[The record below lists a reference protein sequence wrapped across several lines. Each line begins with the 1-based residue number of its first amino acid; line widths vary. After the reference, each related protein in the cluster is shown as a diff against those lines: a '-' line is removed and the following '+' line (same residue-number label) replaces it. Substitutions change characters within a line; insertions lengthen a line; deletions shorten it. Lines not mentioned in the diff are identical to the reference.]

1 MIDTLAG
8 SLGLNSY
15 DPGFWMPLLCFTVF
29 LGVSIAAAVLDG
41 FDLGVGMLMPFAT
54 PEQRARMF
62 TFLGPWRDMNV
73 FWIFFG
79 CAILLSAFPKAWAY
93 VSGALYLPLMLLGA
107 GALLRGVAYEFRL
120 RALAGGRSVFAAAF
134 AIGSLLTAFGQGLVL
149 GRIAVNFGTEPGSQ
163 LFAVFIALC
172 TVATF
177 VLLGATWLL
186 MRVEDD
192 LQLQARGWV
201 RRASRLTAAGV
212 VAVSVALGMVNGG
225 GFFKWTETTRLPVV
239 LIGWFALLAMFVL
252 IELVVRKV
260 QRVRILIWL
269 PFILT
274 VLIVLSVIVGL
285 VFSIFPFFV
294 LDELTIWE
302 SVTGLG
308 TTRLLVAA
316 FALFLVV
323 VPLVTLW
330 YYRDMLGKERKA
342 KDVSF
347 MKRAD

>member
-1 MIDTLAG
+1 MIDTLAA

-15 DPGFWMPLLCFTVF
+15 DPGFWMPLLCFVVF
-29 LGVSIAAAVLDG
+29 LGVSVAGAVLDG

-73 FWIFFG
+73 FWIFLG

-93 VSGALYLPLMLLGA
+93 VSGALYLPLMMLAA

-120 RALAGGRSVFAAAF
+120 RSLTADKPLFAGAFAA
-134 AIGSLLTAFGQGLVL
+134 GSLLTAFGQGLVL
-149 GRIAVNFGTEPGSQ
+149 GRIAVNFGSEPGSE
-163 LFAVFIALC
+163 LFALFIALC

-177 VLLGATWLL
+177 ILLGATWLL
-186 MRVEDD
+186 MRVDDD
-192 LQLQARGWV
+192 LQQQARGWV

-212 VAVSVALGMVNGG
+212 VAVAVALGMVNGG
-225 GFFKWTETTRLPVV
+225 VFFKWTESARLPVV
-239 LIGWFALLAMFVL
+239 LIGWFVLLAMFVL

-274 VLIVLSVIVGL
+274 VLIVLSVIAGL
-285 VFSIFPFFV
+285 VFSVFPFFV

-302 SVTGLG
+302 SVSSLG
-308 TTRLLVAA
+308 TTRILVAA
-316 FALFLVV
+316 FVLFLVALPIV
-323 VPLVTLW
+323 ILW
-330 YYRDMLGKERKA
+330 YYRDLLGMERKA

-347 MKRAD
+347 MRRMD